1 MKRTWIAMVLL
12 AGSWLFGLSYYHAA
26 NGWLWAAAVA
36 GAVVLLSGT
45 SRLRPRRPFALAAI
59 VLLLPALWVMRWPFK
74 AVPLLVAG
82 GLALHLA
89 PIPVKWPRRLGTA
102 MIESGLALF
111 VQGVTIQAYEM
122 LTARSHELPALLARL
137 TTAVA
142 NLLSVT
148 VGYNGGE
155 IALFSMRKVHLLA
168 ASAELLLDPWTLCLL
183 TGSLALLFL
192 RRARP
197 RVIRGVV
204 LIVVFWLPV
213 RAGLLMAVMMHR
225 ALVTDYDST
234 LKLMEAFWS
243 AWVLLP
249 LLAVP
254 ALVAMRLAPAPVR
267 DVASPIANRIGAGRV
282 AGGLALLA
290 LAAALLAAGLYWDPV
305 GQRKAGRVLVD
316 EHHSTW
322 EPTQRPFDTE
332 WYGHDAGYN
341 YACIYDYA
349 SRFYDMSRLTNRIDD
364 AALSECDVLI
374 LKVPTSAYAPEELNA
389 VDRFVE
395 QGGGVML
402 VGEHTDVFL
411 TSTHLNQV
419 ARRYG
424 FEFRPD
430 CLFGIDSAFDQ
441 LYKLPPV
448 PHPMTQHMPP
458 MEFAVSC
465 SIAPT
470 SWRGRAAIR
479 STGLWSLPAFYY
491 ASNFYPQ
498 VEDRAD
504 MRYGAFVQLGS
515 ARRGKGRVV
524 AFTDSTIFSNF
535 STFEPGKSELMLG
548 MIEWLNHGDRLGD
561 PRIWLLAAAAVAAI
575 AGLVLARRGA
585 ESAVLLAVVLAGWSA
600 ACCGIRAGNRRAMP
614 LPEAQRPYRLV
625 TIDRTLSEATL
636 SKCGFIKA
644 TPEGFGIFEQWILK
658 LGYFT
663 SRRQGEDIFKGD
675 LALFL
680 QPRGTVS
687 DAFRS
692 EMVRYV
698 EEGGHVLVIDS
709 ALNKASTSNRLLHPF
724 KLSFDGAESENGELA
739 GPSSWPVVPVE
750 DARIV
755 RGGTPLATVNDKIVA
770 AVARHG
776 KGTVTLIGFGARF
789 NDDGMGITTDIEPGE
804 ELRKVFEVEFQLV
817 RSIIEGTLP
826 EEEERETA
834 E

>member
-1 MKRTWIAMVLL
+1 MKRTWIAIVLL
-12 AGSWLFGLSYYHAA
+12 TASWLFGLSYYYAA
-26 NGWLWAAAVA
+26 NWWLWAVAVA
-36 GAVVLLSGT
+36 SGVALLSGT
-45 SRLRPRRPFALAAI
+45 SRLKPRRPFAIVAI
-59 VLLLPALWVMRWPFK
+59 VLLLPALWFLRWPFK
-74 AVPLLVAG
+74 AVPLLVAA
-82 GLALHLA
+82 GLVLHLVR
-89 PIPVKWPRRLGTA
+89 IPVKWPRRLGTA
-102 MIESGLALF
+102 MIESGLVLF

-122 LTARSHELPALLARL
+122 LTARSHELPALLAKL

-142 NLLSVT
+142 NLLAVT
-148 VGYNGGE
+148 AGYNGGE
-155 IALFSMRKVHLLA
+155 VALFSMRKVHLLA
-168 ASAELLLDPWTLCLL
+168 ASAELLLDPWTVCLL
-183 TGSLALLFL
+183 AGSMALLFL

-197 RVIRGVV
+197 RVIWAAALTVI
-204 LIVVFWLPV
+204 LWLPV
-213 RAGLLMAVMMHR
+213 RAGLLIAVLLHR
-225 ALVTDYDST
+225 ALVTDYDSA
-234 LKLMEAFWS
+234 LKLMDAFWS
-243 AWVLLP
+243 AWVLVP
-249 LLAVP
+249 LLVVP
-254 ALVAMRLAPAPVR
+254 AIAAMRLAPAPVR
-267 DVASPIANRIGAGRV
+267 DVAGPVANRIGVPRI

-316 EHHSTW
+316 EYHSTW

-364 AALSECDVLI
+364 AALAGCDVLI

-389 VDRFVE
+389 IDRFVE

-430 CLFGIDSAFDQ
+430 CLFGIDSSFDQ

-448 PHPMTQHMPP
+448 PHPMLQHMPP

-465 SIAPT
+465 SIAPS
-470 SWRGRAAIR
+470 SWWGRAVIR

-491 ASNFYPQ
+491 ASNFYPA

-504 MRYGAFVQLGS
+504 MHYGAFVQLWS

-524 AFTDSTIFSNF
+524 AFSDSTIFSNF

-548 MIEWLNHGDRLGD
+548 MIEWLNHNNRFGD
-561 PRIWLLAAAAVAAI
+561 PRVWLLAAAAVAAL
-575 AGLVLARRGA
+575 AGLALARRGT
-585 ESAVLLAVVLAGWSA
+585 ESCVLLAVVLAGWTA
-600 ACCGIRAGNRRAMP
+600 ACGGVRAYNRKAMP
-614 LPEAQRPYRLV
+614 FPEAKRPYTLV

-644 TPEGFGIFEQWILK
+644 TTEGFGIFEQWILK
-658 LGYFT
+658 LGYFI
-663 SRRQGEDIFKGD
+663 SRRQSEDLFAGD
-675 LALFL
+675 LAVFL
-680 QPRGTVS
+680 QPRGTVTET
-687 DAFRS
+687 FRS
-692 EMVRYV
+692 RMVQYV
-698 EEGGHVLVIDS
+698 EQGGHVLVVDS
-709 ALNKASTSNRLLHPF
+709 ALNKASTANRLLHPF
-724 KLSFDGAESENGELA
+724 ELSFESAESEEGDLS
-739 GPSSWPVVPVE
+739 GPSGWPVVHVE
-750 DARIV
+750 AARLV
-755 RGGTPLATVNDKIVA
+755 LGGTPLATVNGKTVA
-770 AVARHG
+770 AVARRG

-789 NDDGMGITTDIEPGE
+789 NDDSMGITTDIEPGE
-804 ELRKVFEVEFQLV
+804 ELRRVFEVEFQLV

-826 EEEERETA
+826 VVEEKTA